1 MQAMNSTLG
10 RTLTIRPPQRERG
23 AVLIVSLIML
33 LVVTLIA
40 VSSMQGT
47 VMEEKMAGNTR
58 DRNLAF
64 QTAESSLREAETY
77 VEGLASMGTFN
88 GSGGLYGLTDLE
100 PYYADSTTWSDTLN
114 HVVGSEPH
122 GSYAAPR
129 YFIKHYTIVKGTA
142 GALNLS
148 GYGDNK
154 GTGDITIFKVTARS
168 TGGSADSA
176 EVILRS
182 YYGRTF

>member
-1 MQAMNSTLG
+1 MNSVVG
-10 RTLTIRPPQRERG
+10 KSINIGPQQKEQG
-23 AVLIVSLIML
+23 AVLIVSLVML
-33 LVVTLIA
+33 LIVTLIA

-77 VEGLASMGTFN
+77 IEGLASMGTFT
-88 GSGGLYGLTDLE
+88 GSGGLYGLTDSE
-100 PYYADSTTWSDTLN
+100 PYYANSATWSDATN

-129 YFIKHYTIVKGTA
+129 YFIKHYTIVEGTA
-142 GALNLS
+142 GALNMS

-154 GTGDITIFKVTARS
+154 GSGDITIFKVTARS
-168 TGGSADSA
+168 TGASTDSA

>member
-1 MQAMNSTLG
+1 MNSTDTIPLNVRLPG
-10 RTLTIRPPQRERG
+10 REQG
-23 AVLIVSLIML
+23 AVLIVSLVML
-33 LVVTLIA
+33 LIVTLIA

-77 VEGLASMGTFN
+77 IEGLASMGTFS
-88 GSGGLYGLTDLE
+88 GSGGLYGLTDSE
-100 PYYADSTTWSDTLN
+100 PDYTNSATWNETLN
-114 HVVGSEPH
+114 HVVGSAPH
-122 GSYAAPR
+122 GSYEAPR
-129 YFIKHYTIVKGTA
+129 FFIKHYTTVQGGA
-142 GALNLS
+142 GGALNIS

-154 GTGDITIFKVTARS
+154 GTGDVTVFKITARS
-168 TGGSADSA
+168 TGASADSA

>member
-1 MQAMNSTLG
+1 MNSTVGKSLN
-10 RTLTIRPPQRERG
+10 IRPPRRERG
-23 AVLIVSLIML
+23 AVLVVSLIML
-33 LVVTLIA
+33 LIVTLIA

-47 VMEEKMAGNTR
+47 IMEEKMAGNTR

-77 VEGLASMGTFN
+77 VDGLASMGTFT
-88 GSGGLYGLTDLE
+88 GSGGLYGLTDSE
-100 PYYADSTTWSDTLN
+100 PYYATSTTWSDTLN
-114 HVVGSEPH
+114 HVVGSAPH
-122 GSYAAPR
+122 GSYDAPR
-129 YFIKHYTIVKGTA
+129 YFIKLYTIVKGGNA
-142 GALNLS
+142 GALNMS

-176 EVILRS
+176 EVMLRS

>member
-1 MQAMNSTLG
+1 MKSTVRKSLN
-10 RTLTIRPPQRERG
+10 IRPPQKEHG
-23 AVLIVSLIML
+23 AVLVVSLIML

-64 QTAESSLREAETY
+64 QTAESALREAEIY
-77 VEGLASMGTFN
+77 VEGLASMGTFT
-88 GSGGLYGLTDLE
+88 GSGGLYGLTDSE
-100 PYYADSTTWSDTLN
+100 PYYADSVTWSDTLN
-114 HVVGSEPH
+114 HVVGSAPH
-122 GSYAAPR
+122 GSADAPR
-129 YFIKHYTIVKGTA
+129 YFIKNYTIVKGTA

-168 TGGSADSA
+168 TGASTDSA
-176 EVILRS
+176 EVILSS

>member
-1 MQAMNSTLG
+1 MNSTVRRFAKTRLPH
-10 RTLTIRPPQRERG
+10 RQQG

-47 VMEEKMAGNTR
+47 VMEEKMAGNSR

-64 QTAESSLREAETY
+64 QTAESSLREAEGY
-77 VEGLASMGTFN
+77 VEGISSLGAFT
-88 GSGGLYGLTDLE
+88 GSGGLYGITDTE
-100 PYYADSTTWSDTLN
+100 PYYASTTTWSDATN
-114 HVVGSEPH
+114 HVVAGASY
-122 GSYAAPR
+122 GSYDAPR
-129 YFIKHYTIVKGTA
+129 YFIKSYTVVKGTE
-142 GALNLS
+142 GALNMS

-154 GTGDITIFKVTARS
+154 GTGDVTIFNVTARG
-168 TGGSADSA
+168 TGAGADSA

-182 YYGRTF
+182 HYGRTF

>member
-1 MQAMNSTLG
+1 MKPMRKIPTNLRS
-10 RTLTIRPPQRERG
+10 RRRERG
-23 AVLIVSLIML
+23 AVLVVSLIML
-33 LVVTLIA
+33 LIVTLIA

-64 QTAESSLREAETY
+64 QTAESALREAETY
-77 VEGLASMGTFN
+77 VQGLASMGTFT
-88 GSGGLYGLTDLE
+88 GSGGLYGLTDSE
-100 PYYADSTTWSDTLN
+100 PYHTTSTTWSDTAN
-114 HVVGSEPH
+114 HVVGSAPH
-122 GSYAAPR
+122 ESYAPPQ
-129 YFIKHYTIVKGTA
+129 YFIKNFTIVEGSS
-142 GALNLS
+142 GALNMS

-154 GTGDITIFKVTARS
+154 GTGDVTIFKVTARS
-168 TGGSADSA
+168 TGASAESA

>member
-1 MQAMNSTLG
+1 MKSTVRQSLNL
-10 RTLTIRPPQRERG
+10 RSPQHERG
-23 AVLIVSLIML
+23 AVLVVSLIML
-33 LVVTLIA
+33 LIVTLIA

-47 VMEEKMAGNTR
+47 IMEEKMAGNTR

-77 VEGLASMGTFN
+77 VEGLASMGTFA
-88 GSGGLYGLTDLE
+88 GSGGLYGLTDSE
-100 PYYADSTTWSDTLN
+100 PYYTDAATWNDTLY
-114 HVVGSEPH
+114 HVVGSAPY
-122 GSYAAPR
+122 GSYEAPR
-129 YFIKHYTIVKGTA
+129 YFVKHYTTVKGTE
-142 GALNLS
+142 GALNMS

-154 GTGDITIFKVTARS
+154 GTGDITIFNMTARS
-168 TGGSADSA
+168 TGASTDSA

>member
-1 MQAMNSTLG
+1 MKFIVQRSTNMQRLH
-10 RTLTIRPPQRERG
+10 RQRG
-23 AVLIVSLIML
+23 AVLVVSLIML
-33 LVVTLIA
+33 LIVTLIA

-47 VMEEKMAGNTR
+47 IMEEKMAGNTR

-64 QTAESSLREAETY
+64 QTAESALREAETY
-77 VEGLASMGTFN
+77 VNGLASMGTFN
-88 GSGGLYGLTDLE
+88 GSGGLYGLTDSE
-100 PYYADSTTWSDTLN
+100 PTYTDAATWSDTGK
-114 HVVGSEPH
+114 HVVGSAPH

-129 YFIKHYTIVKGTA
+129 YFIKHYTTVKGSD
-142 GALNLS
+142 GALNMS

-154 GTGDITIFKVTARS
+154 GSGDITIFKVTARS
-168 TGGSADSA
+168 TGASTDSA

>member
-1 MQAMNSTLG
+1 MKLTVRKSMNC
-10 RTLTIRPPQRERG
+10 RPQNRERG
-23 AVLIVSLIML
+23 AVLVVSLIML
-33 LVVTLIA
+33 LIVTMIA

-64 QTAESSLREAETY
+64 QTTETSLREAERY
-77 VEGLASMGTFN
+77 IDGLASMGSFT
-88 GSGGLYGLTDLE
+88 GTGGLYGLTDNE
-100 PYYADSTTWSDTLN
+100 PDYATSTTWSDTAR
-114 HVVGSEPH
+114 HVVASDPH
-122 GSYAAPR
+122 ASYAAPR
-129 YFIKHYTIVKGTA
+129 YFIKHYTLVEGSS
-142 GALNLS
+142 GALNMS

-154 GTGDITIFKVTARS
+154 GTGDVTIFKVTARS
-168 TGGSADSA
+168 TGASAESA

>member
-1 MQAMNSTLG
+1 MKPTSRESTNM
-10 RTLTIRPPQRERG
+10 RPPNRERG
-23 AVLIVSLIML
+23 AVLVVSLIML
-33 LVVTLIA
+33 LIVTMIA

-64 QTAESSLREAETY
+64 QTAETALREAERY
-77 VEGLASMGTFN
+77 VEGLASMGSFT
-88 GSGGLYGLTDLE
+88 GSGGLYGLTDSE
-100 PYYADSTTWSDTLN
+100 PDYQASTTWGDTAN
-114 HVVGSEPH
+114 HVVASDPH
-122 GSYAAPR
+122 ASYAAPR
-129 YFIKHYTIVKGTA
+129 YFIKHYTLVDGTG
-142 GALNLS
+142 GALNMS

-154 GTGDITIFKVTARS
+154 GTGDVTVFKVTTRG
-168 TGGSADSA
+168 TGASAESA

>member
-1 MQAMNSTLG
+1 MKSTVKKSLN
-10 RTLTIRPPQRERG
+10 IRSPQKEHG

-33 LVVTLIA
+33 LIVTMIA

-64 QTAESSLREAETY
+64 QTAESSLREAENY
-77 VEGLASMGTFN
+77 VEGLASMGTFA
-88 GSGGLYGLTDLE
+88 GSGGLYGLTDSE
-100 PYYADSTTWSDTLN
+100 PYYTDAATWNDTSY
-114 HVVGSEPH
+114 HVVGSAPY

-129 YFIKHYTIVKGTA
+129 YFVKHYTTVKGTE
-142 GALNLS
+142 GALNMS

-168 TGGSADSA
+168 TGASADSA

>member
-1 MQAMNSTLG
+1 MNTTVRKTLNS
-10 RTLTIRPPQRERG
+10 RPPQKERG
-23 AVLIVSLIML
+23 AVLIVSLVML
-33 LVVTLIA
+33 LIVTLIA

-64 QTAESSLREAETY
+64 QTAESSLREAEIY
-77 VEGLASMGTFN
+77 VAGLASMGTFT
-88 GSGGLYGLTDLE
+88 GSGGLYGLTDAE
-100 PYYADSTTWSDTLN
+100 PYYATSTTWSDTLN
-114 HVVGSEPH
+114 HVVGSAPH
-122 GSYAAPR
+122 GSYEAPR
-129 YFIKHYTIVKGTA
+129 YFIKHYTVVKGTA
-142 GALNLS
+142 GALNMS

-168 TGGSADSA
+168 TGASTDSA

>member
-1 MQAMNSTLG
+1 MKSTV
-10 RTLTIRPPQRERG
+10 RKSPNIRSPQKQHG

-33 LVVTLIA
+33 LIVTLIA

-64 QTAESSLREAETY
+64 QTAESALREAETY
-77 VEGLASMGTFN
+77 VNGLASMGTFS
-88 GSGGLYGLTDLE
+88 GSGGLYGLTDSE
-100 PYYADSTTWSDTLN
+100 PTYTDAATWSDTGK
-114 HVVGSEPH
+114 HVVGSAPH

-129 YFIKHYTIVKGTA
+129 YFIKHYTTVKGTD
-142 GALNLS
+142 GALNMS

-154 GTGDITIFKVTARS
+154 GSGDITIFKVTARS
-168 TGGSADSA
+168 TGASTDSA

>member
-1 MQAMNSTLG
+1 MKRTVQKSTN
-10 RTLTIRPPQRERG
+10 IRPLHRERG
-23 AVLIVSLIML
+23 AVLVVSLIML
-33 LVVTLIA
+33 LIVTMIA

-47 VMEEKMAGNTR
+47 IMEEKMAGNIR

-77 VEGLASMGTFN
+77 VEGLASMGSFT
-88 GSGGLYGLTDLE
+88 GSGGLYGLTDSE
-100 PYYADSTTWSDTLN
+100 PYYANSATWSDTLN
-114 HVVGSEPH
+114 HVVASEPH
-122 GSYAAPR
+122 SSYEAPR
-129 YFIKHYTIVKGTA
+129 YFIKNYTIVKGTA
-142 GALNLS
+142 GAMNMS

-154 GTGDITIFKVTARS
+154 GTGDITIFKMTARS
-168 TGGSADSA
+168 TGASAESA

>member
-1 MQAMNSTLG
+1 MKSTVRKSLN
-10 RTLTIRPPQRERG
+10 IRSPQKEHG

-33 LVVTLIA
+33 LIVTMIA

-64 QTAESSLREAETY
+64 QTAESALREAETY
-77 VEGLASMGTFN
+77 VEGLASMGTFT
-88 GSGGLYGLTDLE
+88 GSGGLYGLLDSE
-100 PYYADSTTWSDTLN
+100 PYYSDSATWSETVN
-114 HVVGSEPH
+114 HVVASAPH
-122 GSYAAPR
+122 GSYDAPR
-129 YFIKHYTIVKGTA
+129 YFIKNYTVVKGTA
-142 GALNLS
+142 GALNMS

-154 GTGDITIFKVTARS
+154 GTGDITVFKVTARS
-168 TGGSADSA
+168 TGGSTDSA

>member
-1 MQAMNSTLG
+1 MKSTVPF
-10 RTLTIRPPQRERG
+10 TMSDFPQHRERG
-23 AVLIVSLIML
+23 AVLVVSLIML
-33 LVVTLIA
+33 LIVTMIA

-77 VEGLASMGTFN
+77 VEGLASMGSFT
-88 GSGGLYGLTDLE
+88 GSGGLYRWTDDE
-100 PYYADSTTWSDTLN
+100 PDYTVAATWTDTAN
-114 HVVGSEPH
+114 HVVGSAPH
-122 GSYAAPR
+122 GAYAAPR
-129 YFIKHYTIVKGTA
+129 YFIKHFTLVKGNA
-142 GALNLS
+142 GALNMS

-154 GTGDITIFKVTARS
+154 GTGDVTIFRVTTRG
-168 TGGSADSA
+168 TGASAESA

>member
-1 MQAMNSTLG
+1 MKSTVRKSLN
-10 RTLTIRPPQRERG
+10 IQSPQRERG

-33 LVVTLIA
+33 LIVTLIA

-64 QTAESSLREAETY
+64 QTAESALREAETY

-88 GSGGLYGLTDLE
+88 GSGGLYGLTDSE
-100 PYYADSTTWSDTLN
+100 PYYTDEATWSDTLN
-114 HVVGSEPH
+114 HVVGSAPH

-129 YFIKHYTIVKGTA
+129 YFIKHYTTVKGTA
-142 GALNLS
+142 GALNMS

-154 GTGDITIFKVTARS
+154 GTGDITVFSVTARS
-168 TGGSADSA
+168 TGASADSA
-176 EVILRS
+176 EVMLRS

>member
-1 MQAMNSTLG
+1 MNSTVQKSLNYG
-10 RTLTIRPPQRERG
+10 PPQRQQG

-77 VEGLASMGTFN
+77 VEGLASMGTFS
-88 GSGGLYGLTDLE
+88 GSGGLYGLTDSE
-100 PYYADSTTWSDTLN
+100 PDYADSSTWSDTLN
-114 HVVGSEPH
+114 HVVGTAPH
-122 GSYAAPR
+122 GSYEAPR
-129 YFIKHYTIVKGTA
+129 YFIKHYTIVQGTA
-142 GALNLS
+142 GALNMS

-154 GTGDITIFKVTARS
+154 GTGDITIFTVTSRGSGAS
-168 TGGSADSA
+168 TDSA

>member
-1 MQAMNSTLG
+1 MK
-10 RTLTIRPPQRERG
+10 RTAPYPAKLTPPRREHG
-23 AVLIVSLIML
+23 AVLVVSLIML
-33 LVVTLIA
+33 LIVTLLA

-64 QTAESSLREAETY
+64 QTAESSLREAEIY
-77 VEGLASMGTFN
+77 IKGLASMGSFT
-88 GSGGLYGLTDLE
+88 GSGGLYGLTDVE
-100 PYYADSTTWSDTLN
+100 PDYALPATWSDSAY
-114 HVVGSEPH
+114 HVVGSAPH

-142 GALNLS
+142 GALNMS

-154 GTGDITIFKVTARS
+154 GSGDVTIFRVTTRG
-168 TGGSADSA
+168 TGASAESA
-176 EVILRS
+176 EVLLRS

>member
-1 MQAMNSTLG
+1 MNSVVG
-10 RTLTIRPPQRERG
+10 KSINIGPQQKEQG
-23 AVLIVSLIML
+23 AVLIVSLVML
-33 LVVTLIA
+33 LIVTLIA

-64 QTAESSLREAETY
+64 QTAESALREAETY
-77 VEGLASMGTFN
+77 VAGLASMGTFN
-88 GSGGLYGLTDLE
+88 GSNGLYGLTDSE
-100 PYYADSTTWSDTLN
+100 PDYVNSATWSDATN

-129 YFIKHYTIVKGTA
+129 YFIKHYTTVNGTT
-142 GALNLS
+142 GALNMS
-148 GYGDNK
+148 GSGDNK
-154 GTGDITIFKVTARS
+154 GSGDITIFKVTARS
-168 TGGSADSA
+168 SGASTDSA